1 MGLVASTLTY
11 QVGATRGARL
21 TIGAIRWDAWY
32 TQSTTDGIRSVVQKT
47 LGPERWHDRAPS
59 CAVVGAQDK
68 VSFDNCGNQSRI
80 NSEILAA
87 HNAKIDY
94 WAYCWFGPTHPM
106 QQAWRL
112 HQTSPYAKLVNWSL
126 VFSYGPF
133 VTQASTIMPELTGYL
148 KRANYQSVLDSR
160 PLLFLLNDKTDLSI
174 LANGIRQF
182 RHGCRQAGA
191 QNPYVVLMLSSP
203 TRGVLSV
210 TGADAVSAY
219 EKAGPTPVAGNYAE
233 LVTIAEN
240 YWTTLAGTGQAIVPT
255 AMTGWDTRPRQ
266 ETSTPWPTNPRGPSG
281 EEHYFAPGT
290 AEQIAAHVRNM
301 ASWIRK
307 NPQSCPAQTG
317 IIYSWDE
324 HDEGGSTLNPTLG
337 RGDSILTAV
346 GQYLE

>member
-94 WAYCWFGPTHPM
+94 WAYCWFGATHPM

-148 KRANYQSVLDSR
+148 KRANYQ
-160 PLLFLLNDKTDLSI
+160 
-174 LANGIRQF
+174 
-182 RHGCRQAGA
+182 
-191 QNPYVVLMLSSP
+191 
-203 TRGVLSV
+203 TR
-210 TGADAVSAY
+210 
-219 EKAGPTPVAGNYAE
+219 AE
-233 LVTIAEN
+233 
-240 YWTTLAGTGQAIVPT
+240 
-255 AMTGWDTRPRQ
+255 
-266 ETSTPWPTNPRGPSG
+266 
-281 EEHYFAPGT
+281 
-290 AEQIAAHVRNM
+290 
-301 ASWIRK
+301 
-307 NPQSCPAQTG
+307 
-317 IIYSWDE
+317 
-324 HDEGGSTLNPTLG
+324 
-337 RGDSILTAV
+337 
-346 GQYLE
+346 